1 MEGFGMVDINK
12 YSNVPLY
19 YQLKNLILEKIEKGE
34 FKRKLQNPFRAGIL

>member
-1 MEGFGMVDINK
+1 MVDINK

-34 FKRKLQNPFRAGIL
+34 FKENSKIPSEQ